1 MTHVIIVGAGV
12 IGLFCAV
19 RLAEAGV
26 RVTVLEAEQED
37 FTPFAPTA
45 SLAAAGMLSPINE
58 AHESAH
64 AGFETLALQSFDLWR
79 RLSKGAAWED
89 GVRFDGAA
97 LISANVGEADALLAR
112 LRKLGRSGA
121 AMSGSDWRRRIGI
134 EARADHIVFVEDE
147 GVADPER
154 TLSGLVM
161 QARRFGAEVRYG
173 VDIDRVTATSV
184 TPFRGPVVE
193 GDHVLLAPG
202 VWASENL
209 RATAP
214 ALDRITPAKGQLV
227 PVTLARPLCLTVH
240 APNFYLAPRL
250 SGVVLGASMEPGRFD
265 RNPDPARAAELAA
278 AAELLLPGAIKT
290 SARGWAGVRPM
301 SPDGAPMIGKSGDV
315 LVACGHSRNGWLLAP
330 ITAEIICAH
339 VLAQEIPA
347 SWASFAPDRFEKTS

>member
-26 RVTVLEAEQED
+26 RVTVLEAEPED
-37 FTPFAPTA
+37 FSPYAPTA
-45 SLAAAGMLSPINE
+45 SLAAAGMLSPISE

-64 AGFETLALQSFDLWR
+64 AGFEQLALQSFDLWR

-97 LISANVGEADALLAR
+97 LISASAVEADALLAR
-112 LRKLGRSGA
+112 LAKLERVGAPMSGA
-121 AMSGSDWRRRIGI
+121 DWRKRTGI
-134 EARADHIVFVEDE
+134 EARVDHTVFVEDE

-173 VDIDRVTATSV
+173 ADIDTVTATTV
-184 TPFRGPVVE
+184 TPFRGPVIE
-193 GDHVLLAPG
+193 GDCVLLAPG

-209 RATAP
+209 RAAAP
-214 ALDRITPAKGQLV
+214 ALNRVTPAKGQLV
-227 PVTLARPLCLTVH
+227 PVTMERPLCASVH
-240 APNFYLAPRL
+240 APSFYLAPRL
-250 SGVVLGASMEPGRFD
+250 AGIVLGASMEPGRVD
-265 RNPDPARAAELAA
+265 RNPDPARAAELVI
-278 AAELLLPGAIKT
+278 AAENLLPGAIKS

-301 SPDGAPMIGKSGDV
+301 SPDGAPIVGKSGEV

-330 ITAEIICAH
+330 VTAEIICAY
-339 VLAQEIPA
+339 VLGREISPL
-347 SWASFAPDRFEKTS
+347 WASFAPDRFEKTS